1 MGFFAR
7 DWIDRLLGRGR
18 DEPGEESGPHASPDL
33 GSVEDGATAARDDTL
48 RESTPP
54 QKPPETG

>member
-18 DEPGEESGPHASPDL
+18 DEPGEESGPHASPYL

-48 RESTPP
+48 RE
-54 QKPPETG
+54 